1 MDIEQAQTFLAIV
14 SNGSFLEAAERLHVT
29 QSTVSARIRNLEEEL
44 GNKLFIRNRSGAKLT
59 MAGHRFMPHAKSLIL
74 TMSQARHDVGLSDR
88 FKGSIRIGGRIA
100 LWEDFLPRWVGWM
113 RNAEPDISIN
123 SDIGFEDDL
132 MRRLIEG
139 SIDIGVM
146 YTPSHAP
153 DVIVEH
159 LFDETLVFVSS
170 SPETKWPDDTY
181 IHVPWGPS
189 FYNNFHEH
197 FPDTEHPAQY
207 VNIGW
212 LGIQLIMANGG
223 SCYLPIRMAREY
235 IKEGELFI
243 VEGAPEFKHSA
254 YMVFSRK
261 TESEVLLSA
270 LEGMRTIAAQEIA
283 MSA

>member
-1 MDIEQAQTFLAIV
+1 MDIEQAHTFLAIV

-29 QSTVSARIRNLEEEL
+29 QSTVSARIRNLEDEL
-44 GNKLFIRNRSGAKLT
+44 GNTLFIRNRSGAKLT
-59 MAGHRFMPHAKSLIL
+59 TAGHRFLPHAKSLIL

-113 RNAEPDISIN
+113 RNTEPDISIN

-139 SIDIGVM
+139 SIDIAVM

-181 IHVPWGPS
+181 IHVNWGPG
-189 FYNNFHEH
+189 FYKNYHEH
-197 FPDTEHPAQY
+197 FPDTENPAQY

-235 IKEGELFI
+235 IKQGKLFI
-243 VEGAPEFKHSA
+243 VEGSPEFKHPA

-283 MSA
+283 MTL